1 MDLIL
6 PLITGTLY
14 AAGMYLMLR
23 RSFVK
28 LIIGIVILG
37 HATNLFLFVISR
49 ITRGAPALVDEG
61 QTQPQT
67 LFADPLPQALILT
80 AIVISFG
87 IQAFAIVLLKR
98 VYLQTG
104 TSDLDRLDVTDKID
118 DKDSKA

>member
-6 PLITGTLY
+6 PIITGILY
-14 AAGMYLMLR
+14 SAGIYLMLR

-28 LIIGIVILG
+28 LTIGMVVLG

-49 ITRGAPALVDEG
+49 VTRGTPALVKEG
-61 QTQPQT
+61 ATQPEAS
-67 LFADPLPQALILT
+67 FADPLPQALILT

-104 TSDLDRLDVTDKID
+104 TSDLDHLNVTDTID
-118 DKDSKA
+118 EKH

>member
-6 PLITGTLY
+6 PIITGILY
-14 AAGMYLMLR
+14 TAGMYLMLR

-28 LIIGIVILG
+28 LIIGMVILG

-49 ITRGAPALVDEG
+49 ITRGMPALVQEG
-61 QTQPQT
+61 ATEPQT

-104 TSDLDRLDVTDKID
+104 TSDLDQLDVTDKID
-118 DKDSKA
+118 EK